1 MKLMKLSVVAILSLL
16 FIACSSEEKTEE
28 TLVVEEVKKQTCTYA
43 YDAAS
48 TSVNWTAYK
57 LSSKDAVKGKFDSV
71 MVENVTI
78 SEVAEEVLVGS
89 NFTIYTPSLNS
100 GDGERDPKIINSF
113 FNVMKETTTIT
124 GKILEANNGNAKIQL
139 TMNGASLEI
148 PATYEVVENEI
159 KLKTTINV
167 PDWGAQN
174 ALDELNKVCSIRH
187 TGEDGV
193 KKLWPDVDVVVSTT
207 LKKECN

>member
-1 MKLMKLSVVAILSLL
+1 MKAIKLSAIAMLSVAM
-16 FIACSSEEKTEE
+16 IACSSEEKTEQ
-28 TLVVEEVKKQTCTYA
+28 TPVVEEVKKETCTYA
-43 YDAAS
+43 YDPIS

-89 NFTIYTPSLNS
+89 NFTIYTSSLNS

-124 GKILEANNGNAKIQL
+124 GKILEAINGNAKIQL
-139 TMNGASLEI
+139 TMNGASLEV
-148 PATYEVVENEI
+148 PATYEVVENEL

-174 ALDELNKVCSIRH
+174 ALDELNKVCSVRH
-187 TGEDGV
+187 TGPDGV

-207 LKKECN
+207 LKKECK